1 MSLPPSG
8 DGSETNQAT
17 GADIAPIV
25 ETGLHPEMM
34 LPPVEL
40 RRNAQEHCL
49 VERSTN
55 SVRISLKLHAVIA
68 QLAR

>member
-1 MSLPPSG
+1 MSLPASG
-8 DGSETNQAT
+8 DGTLNQAVE
-17 GADIAPIV
+17 IAPIV

-55 SVRISLKLHAVIA
+55 SVRISLKLHAVMRA
-68 QLAR
+68 VQ